1 MLTHGVFSSSGSVMN
16 AATEWQRP
24 CRIWPGMTGKAEYIW
39 GATSVRRVS
48 ISMAVI
54 DTERSENCTQ
64 REMES
69 VSVCLCVLDVNLH
82 TLSEV
87 KRTFTASGT
96 WLDGWPLYSSENT
109 SIPARCSA
117 WQRGVLVGSLQAA
130 LRTVLTSL
138 AFS

>member
-1 MLTHGVFSSSGSVMN
+1 M
-16 AATEWQRP
+16 
-24 CRIWPGMTGKAEYIW
+24 
-39 GATSVRRVS
+39 
-48 ISMAVI
+48 SMAVI
-54 DTERSENCTQ
+54 DKERSENCTQ
-64 REMES
+64 RERDSEWEG
-69 VSVCLCVLDVNLH
+69 VRVCVCMRVLNVNPH

-130 LRTVLTSL
+130 LRIVLTSL